1 MISIYA
7 DLFFKITIS
16 TILIF
21 WTLNL
26 NPIWDIISQTSYY
39 NPFIGQLVPISVL
52 SEGNLNNCVELLES
66 GMYIYI
72 YP

>member
-7 DLFFKITIS
+7 DLFFKITKS

-39 NPFIGQLVPISVL
+39 NPLGQWVPISVL
-52 SEGNLNNCVELLES
+52 SEGNLNNCVE
-66 GMYIYI
+66 
-72 YP
+72 

>member
-7 DLFFKITIS
+7 DLFFKITKS

-26 NPIWDIISQTSYY
+26 NPIRDIISETSYD
-39 NPFIGQLVPISVL
+39 NPLGQLVPISVL
-52 SEGNLNNCVELLES
+52 SEGNLNNCVE
-66 GMYIYI
+66 
-72 YP
+72 